1 GLNWYR
7 NMNRNWE
14 QSAHLAG
21 AKVQPPALFITGS
34 HDPARGPAAI
44 ARLHETCADLRSLHI
59 LEGCG
64 HWTQQERPADVS
76 RLLIEFLAGLNR

>member
-1 GLNWYR
+1 
-7 NMNRNWE
+7 MNRNWE

-21 AKVQPPALFITGS
+21 AKVQPPAFFVTGS

-44 ARLHETCADLRSLHI
+44 ERLPENCADLRGVHI

-64 HWTQQERPADVS
+64 HWTQQERPDDVN
-76 RLLIEFLAGLNR
+76 RLLIEFLRRLA